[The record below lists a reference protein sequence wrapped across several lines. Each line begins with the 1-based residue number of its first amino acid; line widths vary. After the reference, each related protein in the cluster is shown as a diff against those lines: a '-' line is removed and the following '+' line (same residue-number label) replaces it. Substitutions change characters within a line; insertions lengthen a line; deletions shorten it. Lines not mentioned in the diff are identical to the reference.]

1 MGVIELLV
9 TLAIIGLI
17 AWVLTRLVP
26 MPNEVRTVIIVVA
39 LLACLLIVLRA
50 FGGVDLTVPRLD

>member
-1 MGVIELLV
+1 MIELLIM
-9 TLAIIGLI
+9 LALVGLV

-39 LLACLLIVLRA
+39 VLLCLLIVWRAIGGGDIAVPTLR
-50 FGGVDLTVPRLD
+50 G